1 MSICMHVRMYTLAI
15 IHLTIQ
21 LYLGAANGEQERLVP
36 VGEERVGTFGVA
48 DIVNVIIIMCLEQLR
63 SHSYYHFNLNFH
75 LM

>member
-36 VGEERVGTFGVA
+36 TGEERVGTFRVA
-48 DIVNVIIIMCLEQLR
+48 DLVNSMFMMCLEQLG
-63 SHSYYHFNLNFH
+63 SHNYYHFNLNFH
-75 LM
+75 LT